1 MNRSRPNSGH
11 TLIEMVLALA
21 ITTTL
26 LLGMSASIVIA
37 SRTVSDGLDVV
48 GLALR
53 TSDVLGEVNSDLSM
67 AEAFVEPSDSSVTF
81 CVPDRD
87 GDGQSDV
94 LRYWWTGSADKR
106 LMKQINGGPEITLAE
121 DVHQFALTYGLSTMA
136 AESPSD
142 YDDDTDGGR
151 SWKGRKRRVGWGKFW
166 DHRGHGWGHYDF
178 MPGNGHGNGNGNGNG
193 NAYGHNSGQGNWE
206 CGGGTSDGDIAP
218 PGSAWREGWTGP
230 GNDDDDDSSSGN
242 GNGNGNGNSSSDDD
256 DDGGN
261 NGNGNGNGNGK
272 GGGKK

>member
-1 MNRSRPNSGH
+1 MSGY

-21 ITTTL
+21 ITSTL
-26 LLGMSASIVIA
+26 LVGMSASIVIA

-53 TSDVLGEVNSDLSM
+53 TADVLGEINSDLSM
-67 AEAFVEPSDSSVTF
+67 AEAFAERSDSAVTF

-94 LRYWWTGSADKR
+94 LRYWWTGSGDKR
-106 LMKQINGGPEITLAE
+106 LMKQINSGPEIALAE
-121 DVHQFALTYGLSTMA
+121 DVRQFSLTYGVSTMA
-136 AESPSD
+136 AKSPSD
-142 YDDDTDGGR
+142 YDDDDSDRRWNGR
-151 SWKGRKRRVGWGKFW
+151 RRRVGWGKFW

-178 MPGNGHGNGNGNGNG
+178 MPGNGHGNGNGNGHG
-193 NAYGHNSGQGNWE
+193 NGHNSGQGHWE
-206 CGGGTSDGDIAP
+206 CGGGTSDDDIAP

-230 GNDDDDDSSSGN
+230 GSDDDDSGN
-242 GNGNGNGNSSSDDD
+242 GNGNGNGGNSSDDD
-256 DDGGN
+256 DDDDDSSN
-261 NGNGNGNGNGK
+261 NGKGNGK